1 MSHSS
6 ASPVRAKLGLLCL
19 TTLGIVFGDIGTSP
33 LYSMRECFEGN
44 ARHINQES
52 VIGVLSLIIW
62 TIMIMISVQYVGLV
76 MKADK
81 QGEGGILALLS
92 VAFPEKKGPAGNRI
106 VKVMVALAVFGA
118 ALLYGDAMI
127 TPAISVISAVEG
139 LTVLVPQLEQNVI
152 VLITL
157 GILLVMFSLQQLGT
171 AKVGAAFGPIMLVWF
186 VTLAVLGMSWIVR
199 RPEVL
204 IAINPWYG
212 IRFLLTHGHDSVV
225 VLTGVFLTITGGEA
239 LYGDMGHVGRRPIT
253 LTWFSVVKPA
263 LIINY
268 LGQGALLLHDAN
280 SIENPLQF
288 MTPVWGRV
296 PLLILATC
304 AAVIASQALISGVF
318 SLTMQA
324 VQLGFL
330 PRIRISHTSSSE
342 HGQIYI
348 SKVNWILMLGSMG
361 LVVGFKSS
369 KDLAAAYGI
378 AVSMTM
384 TVTSILIFFAA
395 TRAWKWTPLKAGA
408 AIVVQVSMN
417 LVFVYAN
424 SLKIFHG
431 GFVPLIVAFILFTMM
446 ATWKAGRR
454 HLSAKLMEQALPLKQ
469 FLESIER
476 GKTVP
481 RVPGTAVFMAGATG
495 LTPIS
500 LLHNLKHNKVLHE
513 RIIFL
518 TIDSELH
525 PYVDPSKRITVEK
538 LAVNIWRIV
547 GHFGFMEQP
556 DVAELLRQCSG
567 HGLHLDPMQ
576 TSYFLGRETII
587 PTRHIFAYWRAKLF
601 SVMSRNAQSAVAY
614 YNIPPSRV
622 VEFGIQIEL

>member
-1 MSHSS
+1 MSHST
-6 ASPVRAKLGLLCL
+6 ASPVRAKFGLLCL

-33 LYSMRECFEGN
+33 LYAMRECFEGN
-44 ARHINQES
+44 PHHINPES
-52 VIGVLSLIIW
+52 ILGVLSLIIW
-62 TIMIMISVQYVGLV
+62 TIIIMISVQYVGLV

-81 QGEGGILALLS
+81 QGEGGILSLLS
-92 VAFPEKKGPAGNRI
+92 VAFPDRKGMWRTPTARI
-106 VKVMVALAVFGA
+106 MLALAVFGA

-139 LTVLVPQLEQNVI
+139 LTVVAPHLDPNVI

-157 GILLVMFSLQQLGT
+157 GILAVMFSLQQLGT

-186 VTLAVLGMSWIVR
+186 FTLAVLGVVWIVQA
-199 RPEVL
+199 PEVL
-204 IAINPWYG
+204 KAFNPWLG
-212 IRFLLTHGHDSVV
+212 ARFLLTHGHESVV

-239 LYGDMGHVGRRPIT
+239 LYGDMGHVGRRSIT
-253 LTWFSVVKPA
+253 MSWFTVVKPA

-268 LGQGALLLHDAN
+268 LGQGALLLTNAEG
-280 SIENPLQF
+280 IQNPLQF
-288 MTPVWGRV
+288 MTPVWGRM

-324 VQLGFL
+324 VQLGYL

-342 HGQIYI
+342 RGQIYI
-348 SKVNWILMLGSMG
+348 SKVNWLLMAGCMG
-361 LVVGFKSS
+361 LVISFKSS
-369 KDLAAAYGI
+369 KNLAAAYGI

-384 TVTSILIFFAA
+384 AVTSILLFFAA

-408 AIVVQVSMN
+408 AIIVQVTLN

-424 SLKIFHG
+424 SLKVLHG
-431 GFVPLIVAFILFTMM
+431 GFVPIIIAVLLYTMM
-446 ATWKAGRR
+446 VTWKTGRR
-454 HLSAKLMEQALPLKQ
+454 HLGTKLSEQALPLKQ

-476 GKTVP
+476 GKSVH

-513 RIIFL
+513 RILFL

-525 PYVDPSKRITVEK
+525 PYVDPDRRLTVEK
-538 LAVNIWRIV
+538 LGENIYRIV

-556 DVAELLRQCSG
+556 DVTELLRQCAG
-567 HGLHLDPMQ
+567 HDLILDPMQ

-587 PTRHIFAYWRAKLF
+587 PTRHTFAYWRSKLF